1 LARGRFEFGAAF
13 VLAGNSNF
21 DRKPNFLQNRKVF
34 GARHRCSVAAFGS
47 GIVVF
52 AAAAVDDIV
61 VVYLEG
67 VVVVVA
73 AVVAVEG
80 VAAFE
85 RW

>member
-1 LARGRFEFGAAF
+1 MSACAPRGFASPARTLGS
-13 VLAGNSNF
+13 VIHSCCW
-21 DRKPNFLQNRKVF
+21 
-34 GARHRCSVAAFGS
+34 HCSVAAFGS
-47 GIVVF
+47 GIVVV

-67 VVVVVA
+67 VVVVVP